1 MKSVYRHS
9 SNPLQAWVEAPL
21 VLLVG
26 GVGYYLIEL
35 LWRGHSHPAM
45 LLCGAIC
52 FYFVYRLSCTYPD
65 VPVLY
70 RALLGAVF
78 ITGIEL
84 ISGCVL
90 NLGLG
95 LAVWDYS
102 DLPFH
107 FLGQICLFYSIGWFL
122 LCFPLCRLA
131 RWIHE
136 YVFLAS
142 D

>member
-1 MKSVYRHS
+1 MKSVVTHS
-9 SNPLQAWVEAPL
+9 SALLQAWVEAPL

-35 LWRGHSHPAM
+35 LWRGYSHPSM
-45 LLCGAIC
+45 FVCGAIC
-52 FYFVYRLSCTYPD
+52 FYFLYRLSRAYPD
-65 VPVLY
+65 VPVFY

-78 ITGIEL
+78 ITGGEL
-84 ISGCVL
+84 IAGCIL

-107 FLGQICLFYSIGWFL
+107 FWGQICLLYTLLWFL
-122 LCFPLCRLA
+122 FCFPLCRLA
-131 RWIHE
+131 NWIHR
-136 YVFLAS
+136 YVFLSS

>member
-1 MKSVYRHS
+1 MKSFSRHS
-9 SNPLQAWVEAPL
+9 AAPLQAWVEAPL

-45 LLCGAIC
+45 LLCGAVC
-52 FYFVYRLSCTYPD
+52 FYFIYRLSDTYPD

-70 RALLGAVF
+70 RSLLGAVF

-84 ISGCVL
+84 IAGCVL

-102 DLPFH
+102 YLPFH
-107 FLGQICLFYSIGWFL
+107 LWGQICLSYSIGWFL
-122 LCFPLCRLA
+122 LCFPLCSLA
-131 RWIHE
+131 RFIRR